1 METQFF
7 ITLLSDSSIN
17 LYPDNSLSSFR
28 NELAR
33 PVHLQRDGWVV
44 GLTEVSY
51 SQGFT
56 SQDERVYKE
65 DDGSNKQVDVTRD
78 FQFSY
83 NTESVFVYCN
93 LIQPQLVGSSYVRC
107 LRVIQ
112 FPKPN
117 NHHIFDKAY
126 YVPVELNS
134 FQTVAI
140 ELVTKLGD
148 LARISNSVKPTTVV
162 LHFKKVS

>member
-28 NELAR
+28 NDLAR
-33 PVHLQRDGWVV
+33 PVHLQRDRWVV

-51 SQGFT
+51 SHGFT
-56 SQDERVYKE
+56 SQDERVA
-65 DDGSNKQVDVTRD
+65 DGSHVTRD
-78 FQFSY
+78 LQFPY
-83 NTESVFVYCN
+83 NTESIFIYCN
-93 LIQPQLVGSSYVRC
+93 LIQPQLVGNSYVRC

-117 NHHIFDKAY
+117 NHHIFDTVY

-148 LARISNSVKPTTVV
+148 LARISSSVKPTTVV
-162 LHFKKVS
+162 LHFKKVL